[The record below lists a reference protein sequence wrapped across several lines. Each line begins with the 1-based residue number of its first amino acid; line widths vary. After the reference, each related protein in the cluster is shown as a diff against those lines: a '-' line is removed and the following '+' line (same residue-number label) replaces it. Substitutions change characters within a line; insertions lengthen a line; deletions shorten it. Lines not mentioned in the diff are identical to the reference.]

1 MPDLLEETK
10 MCFEPGAPIADECHT
25 VEKGHGRLT
34 ERTVRTS
41 QLLHGYSQ
49 FPGLHQVIEVTAH
62 VKELRAGEV
71 VKETT
76 TVSHAATNLSPRQAN
91 AKVLDKLLRRHWMI
105 ENRHHYVRDNRW
117 REDSAT
123 WRTGESAFAMF
134 VLLAIALNLLRTAT
148 PLWRNRTPMTQRSII
163 AEHTLTATPAA
174 LLQTPT

>member
-1 MPDLLEETK
+1 
-10 MCFEPGAPIADECHT
+10 MCFEPGAPIADECHS

-41 QLLHGYSQ
+41 QVLHGYSR
-49 FPGLHQVIEVTAH
+49 FPGLHQVAEVTSH
-62 VKELRAGEV
+62 VKELRRSKV
-71 VKETT
+71 VKETI
-76 TVSHAATNLSPRQAN
+76 TVSYAATNLSPRQAS

-117 REDSAT
+117 REDRAT
-123 WRTGESAFAMF
+123 WRTGDSAFVMF

-148 PLWRNRTPMTQRSII
+148 PLWRDWMPMTQRSII

-174 LLQTPT
+174 LLQTLT